1 MASSRDDFV
10 IAIRSAF
17 LKKST
22 QQKFSL
28 LTLVFVSIFTIFL
41 SSLDLKIIRY
51 IKVGI
56 NEVVYRSSFVVSIPE
71 NLLKRSFI
79 EVSEYTTFFK
89 TYKRN
94 QLEIKKLRSSN
105 ISNEIIYNENKE
117 LKELIDDFV
126 KTSDKILAKVI
137 VDHQS
142 PFLKS
147 IIINKGS
154 KDEIKIGTNIYDK
167 SYLVGRV
174 IEVNYKTSRVLLL
187 SDLNSNVPVT
197 IAPQNVQAI
206 ISGKGD
212 DNGQIKYI
220 KSGLSENFTDQSVI
234 YTSGTGAV
242 FKSGIPI
249 GKLIMKNEQNLKWD
263 VEFYSDFSQLKYV
276 FAEVVSKKENMDTNE
291 NTSVSSKED
300 KTLIDP
306 KIKILKD
313 ELKIIEMTNF
323 KLAEESGN
331 LKNKINNLNNEI
343 LIKNSEIVAQKDII
357 KQSDIDKSELEFLR
371 LNLIYSQK
379 CQTRKL
385 FSTGYKVGT
394 PEYKKCI
401 LNKGKKINE

>member
-51 IKVGI
+51 MKVGI

-94 QLEIKKLRSSN
+94 QLEIKKLRSGN

-154 KDEIKIGTNIYDK
+154 
-167 SYLVGRV
+167 
-174 IEVNYKTSRVLLL
+174 
-187 SDLNSNVPVT
+187 
-197 IAPQNVQAI
+197 
-206 ISGKGD
+206 
-212 DNGQIKYI
+212 
-220 KSGLSENFTDQSVI
+220 
-234 YTSGTGAV
+234 
-242 FKSGIPI
+242 
-249 GKLIMKNEQNLKWD
+249 
-263 VEFYSDFSQLKYV
+263 
-276 FAEVVSKKENMDTNE
+276 
-291 NTSVSSKED
+291 
-300 KTLIDP
+300 
-306 KIKILKD
+306 
-313 ELKIIEMTNF
+313 
-323 KLAEESGN
+323 
-331 LKNKINNLNNEI
+331 
-343 LIKNSEIVAQKDII
+343 
-357 KQSDIDKSELEFLR
+357 
-371 LNLIYSQK
+371 
-379 CQTRKL
+379 
-385 FSTGYKVGT
+385 
-394 PEYKKCI
+394 
-401 LNKGKKINE
+401 